1 MRAPSVGELVRLVFC
16 AAAFGWR
23 FERWINGDAFSGAV
37 AVVFG
42 VLTVAFAYR
51 IWRLS
56 HE

>member
-1 MRAPSVGELVRLVFC
+1 MRAPSVGDLVRLVFC

-23 FERWINGDAFSGAV
+23 IERWSNGDAGSGAV
-37 AVVFG
+37 AVVFA
-42 VLTVAFAYR
+42 VVTVALAYR

>member
-23 FERWINGDAFSGAV
+23 IERWSNGDAGSGAV
-37 AVVFG
+37 AVVFA
-42 VLTVAFAYR
+42 VVTVALAYR